1 MTIAVNLNPDLE
13 QRLRAKAEAKGISLE
28 DYLPSLVAEAIQ
40 QEDWK
45 DETTPIPAW
54 DSAMRRIWDTPEE
67 DAAWKHLE
75 DP

>member
-1 MTIAVNLNPDLE
+1 MNLAPEVEDIVKA
-13 QRLRAKAEAKGISLE
+13 RATARGVSME
-28 DYLPSLVAEAIQ
+28 DYLPSLIAEAVQ

-67 DAAWKHLE
+67 NAAWKHLE
-75 DP
+75 DL